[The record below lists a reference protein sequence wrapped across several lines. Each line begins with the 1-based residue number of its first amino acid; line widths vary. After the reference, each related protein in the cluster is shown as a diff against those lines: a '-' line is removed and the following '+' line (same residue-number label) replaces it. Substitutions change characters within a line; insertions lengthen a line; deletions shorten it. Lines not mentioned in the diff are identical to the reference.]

1 MKIQKHKRIQICE
14 KFFNCE
20 CCETKFNIHEK
31 WKDTKGLILVKNP
44 LFVDFVTKKYS
55 QSGQVKRHNNDSHW

>member
-1 MKIQKHKRIQICE
+1 MKNSLIVNVVKKSL
-14 KFFNCE
+14 
-20 CCETKFNIHEK
+20 NIHEK

-55 QSGQVKRHNNDSHW
+55 QSGQVKRHSNDSHW